1 MIQQFYKN
9 TIESNFIKA
18 LLSNFNFPIYK
29 SVNDDNDYIIKDCQ
43 YIYRNKVILCTKT
56 GNINKDA
63 EFEKVADYHMGQ
75 KYTGMT
81 YPYISTERYY
91 DYETHYYLG
100 RYLRLV
106 RDLLDIDLMPFYNCF
121 SNRIVS
127 DFYLTSDGYEFG
139 YNPKYTVYLVPI
151 ELNTEYTIAIESAES
166 VYLKPV
172 FYNEM
177 GMIPMYATSGY
188 MTDLLN
194 ASTIVKQS
202 LRFNAPFNITIK
214 SDNKLCE
221 RNYKNLYL
229 AIQVPMNT
237 KSSIV
242 VLEGSY
248 NEFANNSLKVINQ
261 EAFKSDNF
269 SIDDHQLNKILLSDL
284 QLLNLNDG
292 KSYPFSDRLMEY
304 LLLNVITSDDAIDR
318 NIVRTQLYISDTSK
332 KRNIGLP
339 SVNIEENYDKVYY
352 IDSISSENTEMLP
365 PFNRTFVK
373 VHTFSANIDV
383 NKDYLLDFMGYRVV
397 VKFDKLKVAIPTE
410 SGYVEDDTGLYYCG
424 LVRYKDNY
432 YEQSVNELPDNVA
445 ALSKFGLL
453 VDGNVINLYLS
464 SDVPT
469 TIRPFTMYEINY
481 GEPVIKEVPNKIHS
495 GDLVS
500 NLNPV
505 GILDGDTV
513 YEHYVAPAIDAA
525 IDVSK
530 SYRIDFEGYTATFK
544 FKKLVITVGTPTG
557 NVEEDTGLYY
567 YGLVKYK
574 GKFYGQSYTN
584 LPKNG
589 ASLKQFGLLVE
600 EGDNYPIAYF
610 TSEISMSSIT
620 EKPIDFTIYEIN
632 TEKVYELDTKESIV
646 EGKPLYTL
654 PKFLGSWS
662 PKIRYALYNIY
673 MNNSENPLDI
683 NGFVDKCM
691 EKLITKGFD
700 V

>member
-100 RYLRLV
+100 RYLRLI

-202 LRFNAPFNITIK
+202 LRFNTPFNIIIK

-221 RNYKNLYL
+221 HNYKNLYL

-269 SIDDHQLNKILLSDL
+269 SIDDHQLNKILLSEL

-292 KSYPFSDRLMEY
+292 KSYPFSDRLIEY

-318 NIVRTQLYISDTSK
+318 NIARTQLYISNTSM
-332 KRNIGLP
+332 KRNIGSP
-339 SVNIEENYDKVYY
+339 SINIKENYDKVYSVSSVGTHNVGDFNGHEIGVHLFTAD
-352 IDSISSENTEMLP
+352 IDIS
-365 PFNRTFVK
+365 
-373 VHTFSANIDV
+373 
-383 NKDYLLDFMGYRVV
+383 KDYLLDFMGYRTTI
-397 VKFDKLKVAIPTE
+397 KFDKLKVAIPTE
-410 SGYVEDDTGLYYCG
+410 SGYMD
-424 LVRYKDNY
+424 
-432 YEQSVNELPDNVA
+432 
-445 ALSKFGLL
+445 
-453 VDGNVINLYLS
+453 
-464 SDVPT
+464 
-469 TIRPFTMYEINY
+469 
-481 GEPVIKEVPNKIHS
+481 
-495 GDLVS
+495 
-500 NLNPV
+500 
-505 GILDGDTV
+505 
-513 YEHYVAPAIDAA
+513 
-525 IDVSK
+525 
-530 SYRIDFEGYTATFK
+530 
-544 FKKLVITVGTPTG
+544 
-557 NVEEDTGLYY
+557 EDTGLYY

-574 GKFYGQSYTN
+574 GNFYEQN
-584 LPKNG
+584 PDILPYNNAALYK
-589 ASLKQFGLLVE
+589 FGLLVDGNDISLFIDAANIVE
-600 EGDNYPIAYF
+600 NFAMYKINYGEPI
-610 TSEISMSSIT
+610 II
-620 EKPIDFTIYEIN
+620 
-632 TEKVYELDTKESIV
+632 
-646 EGKPLYTL
+646 EGKPVYTL

-673 MNNSENPLDI
+673 MNNGENLLDI

>member
-106 RDLLDIDLMPFYNCF
+106 RDLLDIDFFTKSLLVLELLPFYNCF

-177 GMIPMYATSGY
+177 GMIPMYATNSY

-194 ASTIVKQS
+194 AGTIVKQS

-269 SIDDHQLNKILLSDL
+269 SIDDHQLNKILLSEL

-292 KSYPFSDRLMEY
+292 KSYPFSDRLIEY

-318 NIVRTQLYISDTSK
+318 NIARTQLYISNTSM
-332 KRNIGLP
+332 KRNIGSP
-339 SVNIEENYDKVYY
+339 SINIKENYDKVYSVSWLGTHNVGDFNGHEIGVHLFTAD
-352 IDSISSENTEMLP
+352 IDI
-365 PFNRTFVK
+365 
-373 VHTFSANIDV
+373 
-383 NKDYLLDFMGYRVV
+383 NKDYLLDFMGYRTTI
-397 VKFDKLKVAIPTE
+397 KFDKLKVAIPTE
-410 SGYVEDDTGLYYCG
+410 SGYMD
-424 LVRYKDNY
+424 
-432 YEQSVNELPDNVA
+432 
-445 ALSKFGLL
+445 
-453 VDGNVINLYLS
+453 
-464 SDVPT
+464 
-469 TIRPFTMYEINY
+469 
-481 GEPVIKEVPNKIHS
+481 
-495 GDLVS
+495 
-500 NLNPV
+500 
-505 GILDGDTV
+505 
-513 YEHYVAPAIDAA
+513 
-525 IDVSK
+525 
-530 SYRIDFEGYTATFK
+530 
-544 FKKLVITVGTPTG
+544 
-557 NVEEDTGLYY
+557 EDTGLYY

-574 GKFYGQSYTN
+574 GNFYEQN
-584 LPKNG
+584 PDRLPYNNAALYK
-589 ASLKQFGLLVE
+589 FGLLVDGNNISLFIDAANIVE
-600 EGDNYPIAYF
+600 NFAMYKINYG
-610 TSEISMSSIT
+610 
-620 EKPIDFTIYEIN
+620 
-632 TEKVYELDTKESIV
+632 ESIV
-646 EGKPLYTL
+646 EGKPVYTL

-662 PKIRYALYNIY
+662 PKIRYAIYNIY
-673 MNNSENPLDI
+673 MNNGENLLDI

>member
-100 RYLRLV
+100 RYLRLI

-177 GMIPMYATSGY
+177 GMIPMYATNSY

-194 ASTIVKQS
+194 IGTIVKQS
-202 LRFNAPFNITIK
+202 LRFNTPFNITIK

-221 RNYKNLYL
+221 HNCKNLYL
-229 AIQVPMNT
+229 AIQVPMNN

-269 SIDDHQLNKILLSDL
+269 SIDDHQLNNILLSEL

-292 KSYPFSDRLMEY
+292 KSYPFSDRLIEY

-318 NIVRTQLYISDTSK
+318 NIARTQLYISNTSM
-332 KRNIGLP
+332 KRNIGSP
-339 SVNIEENYDKVYY
+339 SINIKENYDKVYSVSWLGTHNVGDFNGHEIGVHLFTAD
-352 IDSISSENTEMLP
+352 IDIS
-365 PFNRTFVK
+365 
-373 VHTFSANIDV
+373 
-383 NKDYLLDFMGYRVV
+383 KDYLLDFMGYRTTI
-397 VKFDKLKVAIPTE
+397 KFDKLKVAIPTE
-410 SGYVEDDTGLYYCG
+410 SGYMDEDTGLYYYG
-424 LVRYKDNY
+424 LVKYKDNF
-432 YEQSVNELPDNVA
+432 YEQNPDRLPYNDA
-445 ALSKFGLL
+445 ALYKFGLL
-453 VDGNVINLYLS
+453 VDGNDISLFIDAANIVEN
-464 SDVPT
+464 
-469 TIRPFTMYEINY
+469 FAMYKINY
-481 GEPVIKEVPNKIHS
+481 GEPIIKEVPNKIHS
-495 GDLVS
+495 GDLVG

-505 GILDGDTV
+505 GTLDGDVV
-513 YEHYVAPAIDAA
+513 YEHNVVPGINV
-525 IDVSK
+525 DVNK

-544 FKKLVITVGTPTG
+544 FKKLIITIGTPTG

-589 ASLKQFGLLVE
+589 ASLKQFGLLVK
-600 EGDNYPIAYF
+600 EGEGYPRAYF
-610 TSEISMSSIT
+610 TSEIPMPSIT
-620 EKPIDFTIYEIN
+620 SKPIDFEIYEIN

-646 EGKPLYTL
+646 EGKPVYTL
-654 PKFLGSWS
+654 PKFLGSWG

-673 MNNSENPLDI
+673 MNNGENLLDI